1 MERNNKLTSTDILTE
16 LQRSFKSLA
25 IMRDFSQQKLLNR
38 AMHLY
43 LTDVEFRNKIEAHL
57 DLKTSGSQ
65 Y

>member
-1 MERNNKLTSTDILTE
+1 MDKNNKLTSTDILTE
-16 LQRSFKSLA
+16 LHKSFKYLA

-43 LTDVEFRNKIEAHL
+43 ITDEEFRKKIEAHL
-57 DLKTSGSQ
+57 DLKISGSQ